1 MRALVE
7 WPLTVSPVG
16 RRDYGSAI
24 QRASVCNLHSSVRS
38 AGLMATAGQA
48 EVLPVA
54 DRMWQALG
62 LSCRWLD
69 GTVRQQW
76 VGHLPFARRA
86 TVNGGFSVRRTG
98 SIDPDLTVADRN
110 SRGLLPGRTRRS
122 GATLP
127 PLADLSDVRPPSHWT
142 KRRQRSNAGGPR
154 LKPGRS
160 DERLRRTD
168 CIRALCRR

>member
-1 MRALVE
+1 
-7 WPLTVSPVG
+7 
-16 RRDYGSAI
+16 
-24 QRASVCNLHSSVRS
+24 
-38 AGLMATAGQA
+38 MAAPA

-98 SIDPDLTVADRN
+98 SIDPV
-110 SRGLLPGRTRRS
+110 LPFIQ
-122 GATLP
+122 P
-127 PLADLSDVRPPSHWT
+127 ND
-142 KRRQRSNAGGPR
+142 Q
-154 LKPGRS
+154 
-160 DERLRRTD
+160 
-168 CIRALCRR
+168 

>member
-1 MRALVE
+1 MAELIYRRALLKLSGE
-7 WPLTVSPVG
+7 ALAGEKHSGIDPQTVSRICAEIADVARLG
-16 RRDYGSAI
+16 LEVALVIGGGNIFRGLSA
-24 QRASVCNLHSSVRS
+24 S
-38 AGLMATAGQA
+38 A

-98 SIDPDLTVADRN
+98 SIDPN
-110 SRGLLPGRTRRS
+110 LPDDVCRIEVDFLIFKRPVG
-122 GATLP
+122 P
-127 PLADLSDVRPPSHWT
+127 SD
-142 KRRQRSNAGGPR
+142 
-154 LKPGRS
+154 
-160 DERLRRTD
+160 
-168 CIRALCRR
+168 